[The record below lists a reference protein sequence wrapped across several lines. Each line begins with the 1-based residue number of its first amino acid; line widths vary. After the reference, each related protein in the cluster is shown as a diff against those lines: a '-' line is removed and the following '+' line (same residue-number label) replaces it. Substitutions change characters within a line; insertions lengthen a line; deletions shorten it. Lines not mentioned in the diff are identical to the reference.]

1 MVVAILSEI
10 VEDAREVVIVDVL
23 GITVVVSAF
32 DELCDSRS
40 FGSMFR
46 RCALFG
52 SNKIIQ

>member
-1 MVVAILSEI
+1 MVVTMLSET

-52 SNKIIQ
+52 LNKRLQ